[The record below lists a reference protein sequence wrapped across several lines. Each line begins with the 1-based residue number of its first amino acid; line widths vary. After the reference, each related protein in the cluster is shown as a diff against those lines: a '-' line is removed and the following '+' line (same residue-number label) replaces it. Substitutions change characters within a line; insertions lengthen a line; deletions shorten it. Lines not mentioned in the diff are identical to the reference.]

1 MVAWSCRPRFP
12 DVAVTRISGIRRAEW
27 FADYFQQN
35 WEKLCAH
42 PQVSVWVDPER
53 EDYLIVRHGEKDS
66 QTGELQS
73 VVWDWGVHPGPFMQ
87 ALQERARQ
95 RGDHYL
101 VVQHLEGGHN
111 PWPELGF
118 LPELR
123 RVISPSRSEW
133 PAGDYQVRPA
143 ESRDLF
149 FMANLHTQGSQF
161 YIPAQRRVDAS
172 ALVSKTMNYY
182 LGLDLSS
189 KSQMT
194 GFVICE
200 NSVPFGYILYKL
212 GHRLDVS
219 HAPAAYLY
227 DLNLKADKRGK
238 SAAGQLGRHSLAELA
253 TRGIEFVIGDIS
265 ADNQLGYAAAT
276 RAGHFVLESS
286 RWGLPLQGTLP
297 SQPQHTDPA
306 SPGH

>member
-1 MVAWSCRPRFP
+1 MVAWSRRPRFP
-12 DVAVTRISGIRRAEW
+12 DVPVTQVSGAGRAEW
-27 FADYFQQN
+27 FSGYFQQN
-35 WEKLCAH
+35 WDKLCAH
-42 PQVSVWVDPER
+42 PQVSAWVDPDR
-53 EDYLIVRHGEKDS
+53 EDYLVVRHGERDS
-66 QTGELQS
+66 QTGELQT
-73 VVWDWGVHPGPFMQ
+73 VVWDWGFHPGPFLA
-87 ALQERARQ
+87 ALKERARQ
-95 RGDHYL
+95 MGDLYL
-101 VVQHLEGGHN
+101 VVQQLEVGEN

-123 RVISPSRSEW
+123 RVISPTRSEW
-133 PAGDYQVRPA
+133 PSGDYQVRPA
-143 ESRDLF
+143 VARDLF

-182 LGLDLSS
+182 LGLELGP

-200 NSVPFGYILYKL
+200 NGAPFGYILYKL

-219 HAPAAYLY
+219 QAPAAYLY

-253 TRGIEFVIGDIS
+253 SRGIEFVIGDIS

-276 RAGHFVLESS
+276 RAGHFQLESI
-286 RWGLPLQGTLP
+286 RWGLPLG
-297 SQPQHTDPA
+297 
-306 SPGH
+306 

>member
-1 MVAWSCRPRFP
+1 VVGWSRRNRFP
-12 DVAVTRISGIRRAEW
+12 DVPVTQTTGSRRAEW
-27 FADYFQQN
+27 FANYFQQN

-42 PQVSVWVDPER
+42 PQVSVWGDPER
-53 EDYLIVRHGEKDS
+53 DDYLIVRHGEKDS
-66 QTGELQS
+66 QTGELQT
-73 VVWDWGVHPGPFMQ
+73 VVWDWGVHPGRFLEALKQ
-87 ALQERARQ
+87 RALQG
-95 RGDHYL
+95 GDLYL
-101 VVQHLEGGHN
+101 VVQHLEGGDN

-123 RVISPSRSEW
+123 RVISPTQSEW
-133 PAGDYQVRPA
+133 PAGDYQVRSA

-161 YIPAQRRVDAS
+161 YIPAQRQVDAS
-172 ALVSKTMNYY
+172 TLVSKTMNYY

-200 NSVPFGYILYKL
+200 NGAPFGYILYKL

-219 HAPAAYLY
+219 QAPAAYLY

-253 TRGIEFVIGDIS
+253 ARGIEFVIGDIS

-276 RAGHFVLESS
+276 RAGYFQLESI
-286 RWGLPLQGTLP
+286 RWGLPL
-297 SQPQHTDPA
+297 
-306 SPGH
+306 